1 MRCNVIMN
9 IFDIAIYLS
18 LGIMGMIFVFIAMI
32 ILSFSYVKGESNR
45 MIKEIEREIG
55 LEIWRKRC

>member
-1 MRCNVIMN
+1 MN